1 MKQYLIF
8 CAMAAAVI
16 YLSISLALWTI
27 NPSQWKEYTKV
38 GVVITILI
46 AMFIGYILK
55 QLDDNSKNS

>member
-1 MKQYLIF
+1 
-8 CAMAAAVI
+8 MAAAVI

-38 GVVITILI
+38 GVVITVLI

-55 QLDDNSKNS
+55 QLDDNSKNN